1 MVASAKHEG
10 VVFVVT
16 PTHGDKRSGVCDAG
30 GLLIG
35 SGLFLHVD
43 VCVNS
48 RCHCCPVHMT
58 TITHVQQCVKEE
70 LGERSGIWN
79 DQ

>member
-1 MVASAKHEG
+1 MTLRRLFQTFVVNLPIYSMVASAKHEG

-43 VCVNS
+43 VCV
-48 RCHCCPVHMT
+48 
-58 TITHVQQCVKEE
+58 
-70 LGERSGIWN
+70 
-79 DQ
+79 